1 MNPRSVYNKVDEF
14 CAFIKEES
22 VDLLAMSE
30 SWERE
35 GEQLDQV
42 IQLDDFTI
50 ISNVHQR
57 RGVGGRPALFVNN
70 KKYHVKDI
78 TNTLVNV
85 KWGVEAVWCIITPKN
100 ISKESKIQRIAC
112 AAIYSKPGSKHKSDL
127 LDHISDAFNVL
138 SAKYGNGL
146 FFCIAGDTN
155 ELKLEPIL
163 SLTPNFVQVVNKPTR
178 IDPVSGRED
187 ILDPIITT
195 LAPFYQEPQC
205 LDPLDPDPDKNGKK
219 SDHRIVLFKPISSL
233 EQRVTRQ
240 TRSIKVRP
248 ITQSGIEN
256 MRNWFMEQTWK
267 NVFEAET
274 SHEKAEIFQNSLME
288 QFKINFPEKI
298 RKVNSDDSPW
308 ITNHLKKLDRKRKR
322 IYSKERRSEKWA
334 KLDKLFKDEV
344 KIAKKNFYH
353 KMIADLRKKKPS
365 QWYSSLKRI
374 SGFDQNRQNVAI
386 EEINHLS
393 DEEQAEKIADF
404 FSSIPNEY
412 EPLEK
417 QDIEIPEFRKD
428 DIPQFKPNQVWLLL
442 MKVRTNK
449 ATVPGDLP
457 AKLIKEFAAYLAEPL
472 TDIINTSLIRGEYP
486 SIYKFELST
495 PVPKVFPPEKVSQM
509 RNISGL
515 LTFDKIMEKLISDI
529 MISDMKKKNDPSQ
542 YGNEKGTSINHYLI
556 KLIHRILTALDKNTK
571 RETFAVVANM
581 IDWNSAFPRQC
592 PKLGIQSFLENGV
605 RPSLIP
611 LLTNYFQ
618 DRHMSVK
625 WKGKVT
631 EPRRINGG
639 GPQGATIGILEYL
652 SQSNKSANCVDQ
664 KDRFKFVDD
673 LTILEIVNLLTI
685 GLTCYNIKSQVPSD
699 IIEGNQFLPADNL
712 KSQGYLKPKK

>member
-1 MNPRSVYNKVDEF
+1 MKRNNKLFQASELPIIANMNPRSVYNKVDEF

-274 SHEKAEIFQNSLME
+274 SHKKAEIFQNTLME
-288 QFKINFPEKI
+288 QFEINFPETN
-298 RKVNSDDSPW
+298 RKLNSDDSPW
-308 ITNHLKKLDRKRKR
+308 ITHQLKKLDRKRKR

-334 KLDKLFKDEV
+334 KLDKVFKDEV
-344 KIAKKNFYH
+344 KKAKKNFYH

-374 SGFDQNRQNVAI
+374 SGFDQNRQNVII

-393 DEEQAEKIADF
+393 DEKQAEKIADF

-412 EPLEK
+412 EALK
-417 QDIEIPEFRKD
+417 DQDIDIPEFKKD
-428 DIPQFKPNQVWLLL
+428 EIPQFQPNQVWLLL
-442 MKVRTNK
+442 TKVRTNK

-457 AKLIKEFAAYLAEPL
+457 ARLIKEFAAYLAEPL

-486 SIYKFELST
+486 SIYKFEYST

-515 LTFDKIMEKLISDI
+515 LTFDKIME
-529 MISDMKKKNDPSQ
+529 Q
-542 YGNEKGTSINHYLI
+542 
-556 KLIHRILTALDKNTK
+556 A
-571 RETFAVVANM
+571 
-581 IDWNSAFPRQC
+581 
-592 PKLGIQSFLENGV
+592 
-605 RPSLIP
+605 
-611 LLTNYFQ
+611 
-618 DRHMSVK
+618 
-625 WKGKVT
+625 
-631 EPRRINGG
+631 
-639 GPQGATIGILEYL
+639 GAE
-652 SQSNKSANCVDQ
+652 
-664 KDRFKFVDD
+664 
-673 LTILEIVNLLTI
+673 
-685 GLTCYNIKSQVPSD
+685 
-699 IIEGNQFLPADNL
+699 
-712 KSQGYLKPKK
+712 